1 MKSYPINYLKM
12 KSLFLFLLFN
22 LIKAQTI
29 VDLVN
34 MKNLV
39 SKNCITYTEI
49 DRWLFLSITIIIL
62 LIMLVVFL
70 ASLIVNKG
78 QRNRLIDRR
87 NFLDFDGFIVLAFY
101 FPLCLA
107 FCYLWRVVSIFSSNF
122 F

>member
-1 MKSYPINYLKM
+1 M

-29 VDLVN
+29 IDLVK
-34 MKNLV
+34 MKNFV

-49 DRWLFLSITIIIL
+49 DRWLFLSITIIVL